1 MQTLDGII
9 TENLLYHATNRPSE
23 IEKHKIVDF
32 LSKNLEGVEPNKDH
46 IRKAIDYSMKEQLS
60 FGGFILVHKS
70 HGEIVGAAIVNH
82 TGMGGYM
89 AENVLVYI
97 AVCDKFRNQGVAK
110 NMIGQVLRH
119 AKGDVAL
126 HLKGDSSLEPICEKF
141 GFKKSVVEM
150 RLERT

>member
-9 TENLLYHATNRPSE
+9 TENLLYNATNRPSE
-23 IEKHKIVDF
+23 MEKHKIVDF
-32 LSKNLEGVEPNKDH
+32 LLEFLEGMESNKEY
-46 IRKAIDYSMKEQLS
+46 IRKAIEYSTKEQLS
-60 FGGFILVHKS
+60 FGGFTLVHKS
-70 HGEIVGAAIVNH
+70 HGEIVGVAIVNQ

-89 AENVLVYI
+89 ADNVLVYI
-97 AVCDKFRNQGVAK
+97 AVSEKFRNKGVAK

-126 HLKGDSSLEPICEKF
+126 HLKGDSSLAPICEKF

-150 RLERT
+150 RLERK